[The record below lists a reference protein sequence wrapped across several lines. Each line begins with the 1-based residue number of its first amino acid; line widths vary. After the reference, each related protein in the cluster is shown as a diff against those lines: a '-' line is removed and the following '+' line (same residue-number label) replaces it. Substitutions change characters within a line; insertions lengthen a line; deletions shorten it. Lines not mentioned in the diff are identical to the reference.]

1 MNHVIGSDV
10 PALVN
15 VGLTTCWVI
24 TGIVWVAGA
33 LYNAQ
38 RGPRAQTRLRA
49 SNVWTILVVAALA
62 VTLNKVFPGSDSA
75 TATVRTSWV
84 QILGLAFLVCST
96 VFTLWAR
103 VALGTMWSSTPTVKI
118 QHQLRT
124 GGPYA
129 VARHP
134 IYTGLLGMLLGSVL
148 MVGVGPWLVAFVV
161 YLVFIEIRIHFE
173 EKLMLE
179 SFPEAY
185 SRYRRAVPQ
194 LVPGL
199 RRLHRSRPA
208 HT

>member
-1 MNHVIGSDV
+1 
-10 PALVN
+10 
-15 VGLTTCWVI
+15 
-24 TGIVWVAGA
+24 
-33 LYNAQ
+33 
-38 RGPRAQTRLRA
+38 LRA
-49 SNVWTILVVAALA
+49 SNVWTVLVVAALA
-62 VTLNKVFPGSDSA
+62 VTLNKVFPASNAG
-75 TATVRTSWV
+75 TATVGTSWV
-84 QILGLAFLVCST
+84 QVLGLALLVCST

-129 VARHP
+129 VTRHP

-148 MVGVGPWLVAFVV
+148 MVGVGPWLVALVV
-161 YLVFIEIRIHFE
+161 YFVFIEIRIHFE

-179 SFPEAY
+179 TFPEAY

-199 RRLHRSRPA
+199 RRPHGSRTA